1 MKDRNYFKKRILGTN
16 LPESAYVI
24 SSIMLDFD
32 VLPVMA
38 QIYYTNDGN

>member
-1 MKDRNYFKKRILGTN
+1 MKDRNYFKKLILGTN

-32 VLPVMA
+32 VLMA